1 MTKAT
6 NPKDALGTGR
16 LPMSLVPS
24 SGIAAVTLAF
34 LEGACKYGRFN
45 WRASPVRAS
54 IYADAMHRH
63 LAKWFN
69 GEDCDEKTNVP
80 HLASIIASAMI
91 LIDAELCGTLNDDR
105 PPSAPMAPMV
115 DAMVGNI
122 AHIKEIFKEYS
133 PHQFTIADDELAGV
147 PERVRERVEEA
158 LKKLDDPEE
167 AKKFVTKLF
176 EPEVK
181 PEPETW
187 CAVGRWIQ
195 TLEGEWVKVI
205 TVEEYLKATDRTNPP
220 FEKGFPYLTDKG
232 GYGWGVAANFI
243 QEQDNERNR
252 SEGAGTDGAGGDG
265 GDSEGEGGEDR
276 GGVEGGNAGGG
287 EVSPR

>member
-105 PPSAPMAPMV
+105 PPVRSHGSHGRRHGRQHRAYQRNLQGV
-115 DAMVGNI
+115 
-122 AHIKEIFKEYS
+122 
-133 PHQFTIADDELAGV
+133 FT
-147 PERVRERVEEA
+147 
-158 LKKLDDPEE
+158 
-167 AKKFVTKLF
+167 
-176 EPEVK
+176 
-181 PEPETW
+181 
-187 CAVGRWIQ
+187 
-195 TLEGEWVKVI
+195 
-205 TVEEYLKATDRTNPP
+205 PP
-220 FEKGFPYLTDKG
+220 IHDCG
-232 GYGWGVAANFI
+232 
-243 QEQDNERNR
+243 
-252 SEGAGTDGAGGDG
+252 
-265 GDSEGEGGEDR
+265 
-276 GGVEGGNAGGG
+276 
-287 EVSPR
+287 

>member
-1 MTKAT
+1 MTKET

-69 GEDCDEKTNVP
+69 GENCDEKTNVP

-167 AKKFVTKLF
+167 AEKFVKKLF
-176 EPEVK
+176 K
-181 PEPETW
+181 PEDPDR
-187 CAVGRWIQ
+187 VGEWLQ
-195 TLEGEWVKVI
+195 TLDGEWVKMI

-232 GYGWGVAANFI
+232 GYGWGVAANFK
-243 QEQDNERNR
+243 QEQ
-252 SEGAGTDGAGGDG
+252 GDGQDGREDRPGSDGGDEEDVDG
-265 GDSEGEGGEDR
+265 GECGDSEGEGGGD
-276 GGVEGGNAGGG
+276 
-287 EVSPR
+287 